1 MTWNTL
7 PPETRTQLTQR
18 LTRRQHDVLIL
29 WLAGCSYHR
38 ISVML
43 EIAPRTVRT
52 HLNRARAIHQQ
63 IDTQRKD
70 TAA

>member
-1 MTWNTL
+1 MSWNTL
-7 PPETRTQLTQR
+7 DPHVRSELTRR

-52 HLNRARAIHQQ
+52 HLARARAIHHE
-63 IDTQRKD
+63 IERREH
-70 TAA
+70 AA